1 MPEKQ
6 KQNNN
11 QLSGYELSRNFF
23 DWCYEN
29 PEKVNPNHPALYFFI
44 IEHYNRMGWKEKF
57 GLPTQMSMDAIG
69 IKNWRTYKNTF
80 EDLAEWGFINVIERS
95 KNQYS
100 ATVIAL
106 VKNTKANTKALSK
119 ASQKHVQKHYKSIAV
134 IDKPNNQELN
144 NQEPEKSKS
153 HSPEKSGAKQKSEF
167 IFWKSFLSV
176 WNEWYK
182 TKFNGSYAF
191 LEKDFAHLKKIYK
204 FLERR
209 SNEKKFE
216 FTEENLLAAFKFF
229 IDKAWEKDNWL
240 RQNFSIPNVLSQF
253 NQIANG
259 NGQTNSKTSNKSDS
273 QHLRQQ
279 VNEEFAKRYPQ
290 QQD

>member
-1 MPEKQ
+1 MPEK
-6 KQNNN
+6 KVQNTNG
-11 QLSGYELSRNFF
+11 LSGYELSRNFF

-29 PEKVNPNHPALYFFI
+29 TEKVNPNHAALYFFI

-80 EDLAEWGFINVIERS
+80 ENLVEWGFINVVERS

-119 ASQKHVQKHYKSIAV
+119 ATQKHVQKHYKSIAV

-144 NQEPEKSKS
+144 NQEPRLSKS
-153 HSPEKSGAKQKSEF
+153 HSPETGVEEKNGI
-167 IFWKSFLSV
+167 IFWKSFVSV
-176 WNEWYK
+176 WNEWYQS
-182 TKFNGSYAF
+182 KFNGAYAYM
-191 LEKDFAHLKKIYK
+191 EKDFAHLKKIYK
-204 FLERR
+204 FLEKRA
-209 SNEKKFE
+209 NDKKFE

-229 IDKAWEKDNWL
+229 LEQAWKRDWL

-259 NGQTNSKTSNKSDS
+259 NGQKNSKTGNKSDS

-279 VNEEFAKRYPQ
+279 VNEAFAKRYSQ
-290 QQD
+290 QPD